1 MEGALVIW
9 AGNVAA
15 ATFSF
20 LLAGGVGRK
29 LAERII
35 EEETGGSFD
44 EIGLSVDEDDNGEG
58 GHG

>member
-1 MEGALVIW
+1 LVIW